1 MKIVYW
7 TSTGNT
13 EEIANLIAEGLSKEN
28 IKAEL
33 FNISSDKVEITDND
47 SIIALGCPAMGD
59 EELEEG
65 EFRVFFDENKSK
77 LNGKK
82 VILFGSYGWGDG
94 KWIRD
99 WAEETEATGAN
110 VALEPLM
117 VNYAPDDKEKII
129 NYGVEISK
137 LA

>member
-33 FNISSDKVEITDND
+33 FNISSDKVEITDSD

-99 WAEETEATGAN
+99 WEEETEATGAN

-117 VNYAPDDKEKII
+117 VNYAPDDKEEII

>member
-33 FNISSDKVEITDND
+33 FNISSDKVEIIDSD
-47 SIIALGCPAMGD
+47 SIIVLGCPAMGD

-99 WAEETEATGAN
+99 WAEETEATGAT

-117 VNYAPDDKEKII
+117 INYAPDDKEEII

>member
-33 FNISSDKVEITDND
+33 FNISSDKVEITDSD

-82 VILFGSYGWGDG
+82 VILFGSYGWGDR

-99 WAEETEATGAN
+99 WEEETEATGAN

-117 VNYAPDDKEKII
+117 VNYAPDDKEEII

>member
-33 FNISSDKVEITDND
+33 FNISSDKVEITDSD

-65 EFRVFFDENKSK
+65 EFRVFFDESKSK

-99 WAEETEATGAN
+99 WAEETEAIGAT

-117 VNYAPDDKEKII
+117 INYAPDDKEEII
-129 NYGVEISK
+129 NYGVKISK